1 MKNILFIIFSI
12 IILSSCD
19 APYTGSKA
27 INGKAPKPK
36 DYPYWSW
43 VQLNDVPRSAFINVE
58 RYSGFGTTAE
68 SALKDAM
75 SQCESQKIKIEKQ
88 KNKSLWCVESALYTG
103 YGKNYHSSVVAYN
116 DELNRKKRES
126 EQYVKNLERAKKQK
140 QNQCKD
146 LGFTEGTENFGMCIL
161 KLMEIEASL
170 AKNSSDTAASQ
181 ALANELKKKRQQ
193 EAGDALLGISESLLG
208 GSSITETLSGKSS
221 SGSSTSVSCY
231 KTDETISGTNKICY
245 YSCTGS
251 TVTTNVGA
259 AQQCP
264 ITINR

>member
-1 MKNILFIIFSI
+1 MKKLLFIIFSI
-12 IILSSCD
+12 ITLSSCGGSQLSND
-19 APYTGSKA
+19 RGEKRSFVTVQCDGAGSNACSYVIASTTNSPYGSGQVSFFQEIGDNYSQVSTIAMDRCKNWGKNQSKK
-27 INGKAPKPK
+27 INCFETFSKK
-36 DYPYWSW
+36 STNEI
-43 VQLNDVPRSAFINVE
+43 QQEEIN
-58 RYSGFGTTAE
+58 R
-68 SALKDAM
+68 
-75 SQCESQKIKIEKQ
+75 
-88 KNKSLWCVESALYTG
+88 KSLIAAS
-103 YGKNYHSSVVAYN
+103 
-116 DELNRKKRES
+116 
-126 EQYVKNLERAKKQK
+126 AKKQK
-140 QNQCKD
+140 QDQCKD

-161 KLMEIEASL
+161 KLMEIEATL
-170 AKNSSDTAASQ
+170 AKNSSDAAASQ